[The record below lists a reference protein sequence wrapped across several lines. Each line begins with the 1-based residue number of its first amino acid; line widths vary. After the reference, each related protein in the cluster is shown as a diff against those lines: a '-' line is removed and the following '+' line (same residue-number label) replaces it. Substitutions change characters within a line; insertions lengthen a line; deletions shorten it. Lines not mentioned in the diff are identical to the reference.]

1 MRSNFAMVPF
11 ANRRISVSISG
22 RAASIRA
29 IVRRRSEVWY
39 IQIKF
44 SSSTLKFMPQT
55 VKDDAGKLRVRIEDG
70 RMNLQISPQL
80 MDEMIEEALHHVNR
94 KSCEHTITT
103 QYGDEI
109 LLVNVDARLIMQV
122 VVNLV
127 DNAIKYTPV
136 GSVIQVSAYR
146 KDHQV
151 VVEVADNGPG
161 IPDRAKAQVFEMFY
175 TGQSRI
181 ADSHRSLGLGLPLC
195 RAILT
200 AHGGTLTLRDNI
212 PNGSVFSFALPQ
224 SEVNIHE

>member
-136 GSVIQVSAYR
+136 GSVIQISAYR

-161 IPDRAKAQVFEMFY
+161 IPDHAKAQVFEMFY

>member
-1 MRSNFAMVPF
+1 MKS
-11 ANRRISVSISG
+11 
-22 RAASIRA
+22 
-29 IVRRRSEVWY
+29 
-39 IQIKF
+39 IQIFYTRMTTIDNKTIIVPNGILTDNSLTNVTARPERQLDLKVGIAYDADLKKAKGLIETMLLNDKDVIQDEEIKVF
-44 SSSTLKFMPQT
+44 VDELADSS
-55 VKDDAGKLRVRIEDG
+55 
-70 RMNLQISPQL
+70 
-80 MDEMIEEALHHVNR
+80 
-94 KSCEHTITT
+94 
-103 QYGDEI
+103 
-109 LLVNVDARLIMQV
+109 V

-127 DNAIKYTPV
+127 DNAIKYTPA
-136 GSVIQVSAYR
+136 GSVIQISAYQ

-151 VVEVADNGPG
+151 VVDVADNGPG

>member
-1 MRSNFAMVPF
+1 MLIGLVENLL
-11 ANRRISVSISG
+11 SI
-22 RAASIRA
+22 
-29 IVRRRSEVWY
+29 
-39 IQIKF
+39 
-44 SSSTLKFMPQT
+44 T
-55 VKDDAGKLRVRIEDG
+55 RIEDG

-94 KSCEHTITT
+94 KSSEHTITT

-136 GSVIQVSAYR
+136 GSVIQISAYR

-151 VVEVADNGPG
+151 VVDVADNGP
-161 IPDRAKAQVFEMFY
+161 AF
-175 TGQSRI
+175 RI
-181 ADSHRSLGLGLPLC
+181 AQKHRCSRCFIRAEPYRRQSPQPWTGLAPLPSDPDGS
-195 RAILT
+195 RRNID
-200 AHGGTLTLRDNI
+200 LRDNI

>member
-1 MRSNFAMVPF
+1 MLFRS
-11 ANRRISVSISG
+11 
-22 RAASIRA
+22 
-29 IVRRRSEVWY
+29 
-39 IQIKF
+39 
-44 SSSTLKFMPQT
+44 
-55 VKDDAGKLRVRIEDG
+55 
-70 RMNLQISPQL
+70 
-80 MDEMIEEALHHVNR
+80 
-94 KSCEHTITT
+94 
-103 QYGDEI
+103 
-109 LLVNVDARLIMQV
+109 

-136 GSVIQVSAYR
+136 GSVIQISAYR